1 MPEKYTDPTEKAAW
15 EIFVQL
21 VGRGKDVDTAVPDAF
36 DAVERFDHYC
46 DERRKKN
53 SASPR
58 RKTNLSIEGDDLI
71 RFLTDT
77 AEQLEQN
84 HKEAWWQAKFTD
96 LFTSAARSLVLRIRH
111 RGRDD
116 LQRRRYSIYRRSA

>member
-46 DERRKKN
+46 DERRKK
-53 SASPR
+53 
-58 RKTNLSIEGDDLI
+58 
-71 RFLTDT
+71 T
-77 AEQLEQN
+77 APDHALKRNRSDPHQN
-84 HKEAWWQAKFTD
+84 Q
-96 LFTSAARSLVLRIRH
+96 
-111 RGRDD
+111 
-116 LQRRRYSIYRRSA
+116 

>member
-46 DERRKKN
+46 DERRKTK
-53 SASPR
+53 P
-58 RKTNLSIEGDDLI
+58 
-71 RFLTDT
+71 
-77 AEQLEQN
+77 
-84 HKEAWWQAKFTD
+84 
-96 LFTSAARSLVLRIRH
+96 V
-111 RGRDD
+111 
-116 LQRRRYSIYRRSA
+116 